1 MNTITVRCTSEEAW
15 REKGNG
21 GKNEEH
27 NELKCAEII
36 LNRFPP
42 ENLGFEYEVTGLEE
56 DSNYEMELLFDP
68 SKYAEKILRRVEK
81 EIFHIRTPRVREPK
95 QLDIKTISHVKNPQ
109 RGSDWMKSTVNF
121 DKIRLRKKEP
131 AGASEVTLTSG
142 VMYQVKLRIQKI
154 GGEEKILGI
163 PHQYFVACSHEY
175 VSQKKKKT
183 NEDSEADTDT
193 FEPAEEASQKRRS
206 QGMTP
211 STSDNF
217 GMRQA
222 FDAVPHAVNPIQ
234 PDVFG
239 AFWPAVNPTQ
249 LQPMNIDLKSV
260 QSLLGGIP
268 GPFSQ
273 QGAGPLI
280 NTQQVNIEQRQPNM
294 MPSTSNNSELS
305 LSDIEDL
312 LEQQRATGTLLTV
325 EQVAVYANLLAAQA
339 LTSNPVQQQQM
350 NRIIQRLLGGYP
362 GLFSHEGAA
371 QVLNPP
377 PVNIVQRPV
386 VVNPV
391 EEPPINPER
400 EQEPPRH
407 PEQD

>member
-42 ENLGFEYEVTGLEE
+42 EYLGFEYEVTGLEE

-175 VSQKKKKT
+175 VSQKKKT

-239 AFWPAVNPTQ
+239 AFWPTVNPTQ
-249 LQPMNIDLKSV
+249 LQPMNTDLKLA
-260 QSLLGGIP
+260 QSILSGIP
-268 GPFSQ
+268 EPLLQ
-273 QGAGPLI
+273 QGAGPSF
-280 NTQQVNIEQRQPNM
+280 NTQQVNIEQRLPNI
-294 MPSTSNNSELS
+294 MPSTSDNPFSHLF
-305 LSDIEDL
+305 
-312 LEQQRATGTLLTV
+312 EQQMANGILPHIPLAICSV
-325 EQVAVYANLLAAQA
+325 QPQVV
-339 LTSNPVQQQQM
+339 
-350 NRIIQRLLGGYP
+350 G
-362 GLFSHEGAA
+362 
-371 QVLNPP
+371 
-377 PVNIVQRPV
+377 
-386 VVNPV
+386 NPV
-391 EEPPINPER
+391 EESPINPNP
-400 EQEPPRH
+400 EQKFPRH